1 MPDAD
6 TLSPR
11 MRGIAAMSLAA
22 FILTIHDT
30 GTKLLLEHYAITQLV
45 TLRQSFSLIL
55 LLFIVKFT
63 TGWRTLHIIN
73 KPAVGLRMIL
83 FISTTVLIV
92 ASLRVLPLPTV
103 LALVFASPL
112 VVGSLS
118 GPFLGER
125 VGPVQW
131 TAIIVGFVGILIIL
145 QPGSPGF
152 ELLLVLPVAAALSS
166 GVRDLVTRWAGRTDS
181 TLAILF
187 WSNVAVVASGLC
199 IVPFEWVEVQPLHYL
214 AFMAVAFLNT
224 AAHYLMIYALSAGD
238 AALISPFRYTALVW
252 AVVLG
257 YLVWSHVPEVWT
269 IVGSCIVVLSGVVMA
284 LREARAE
291 RLKRQEN

>member
-1 MPDAD
+1 MPNAG
-6 TLSPR
+6 TLSPS
-11 MRGIAAMSLAA
+11 MRSIAAMSLAA
-22 FILTIHDT
+22 VILTVHDT

-55 LLFIVKFT
+55 LLFIVQFT
-63 TGWRTLHIIN
+63 TGWGALRIVN

-125 VGPVQW
+125 VGPVRW
-131 TAIIVGFVGILIIL
+131 AAILVGFVGILIIL

-152 ELLLVLPVAAALSS
+152 ELLLLLPVAAALSS

-181 TLAILF
+181 ALAILF
-187 WSNVAVVASGLC
+187 WSNVAVVVAGLC
-199 IVPFEWVEVQPLHYL
+199 TVPFEWVEVQPLHYL
-214 AFMAVAFLNT
+214 AFMAVALLNT

-252 AVVLG
+252 AVVFG

-284 LREARAE
+284 LREARAA
-291 RLKRQEN
+291 RLKRQRN